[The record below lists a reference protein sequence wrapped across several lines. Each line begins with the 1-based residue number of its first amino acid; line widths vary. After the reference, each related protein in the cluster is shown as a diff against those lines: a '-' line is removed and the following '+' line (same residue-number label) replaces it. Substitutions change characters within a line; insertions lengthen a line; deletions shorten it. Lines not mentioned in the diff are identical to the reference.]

1 MSKKDHK
8 LRNQTDPELTLLE
21 QDENFYFIAG
31 FTSGGAPYGITWE
44 EAAEH
49 GLLDEDDIDSDE
61 PESPDDLPF

>member
-1 MSKKDHK
+1 MSKKNSK
-8 LRNQTDPELTLLE
+8 RGKQTDPELNLLE

-31 FTSGGAPYGITWE
+31 YTSWGFPYGITWE

-49 GLLDEDDIDSDE
+49 GLLDENDNDSDE

>member
-1 MSKKDHK
+1 MSKKNHK
-8 LRNQTDPELTLLE
+8 RKKQTDPELALLE

-31 FTSGGAPYGITWE
+31 YTSGGAPYGITWE

-49 GLLDEDDIDSDE
+49 GLLDENDNDSDE